1 MRKGHQTIMFKS
13 FKISIRLSIIT
24 LFVLLLSVIGFTI
37 ITINYV
43 ALNKI
48 LSSSAKTLIEQTSL
62 LVKERV
68 HMYLRPLSH
77 DLIEMSHTLNQGI
90 VDPNN
95 IKQFDRFLTARIRY
109 KPEIFMIYY
118 GTVKGD
124 FYGVDHETPNVI
136 GLTQIVNSVTPPQ
149 SIRYELDDAS
159 NIIKTKY
166 LTKYYDPRIRPWYQQ
181 AVEAGKPIWT
191 NIYMFYVFDK
201 SDYLVPGITAA
212 APIYDEKKNLTGVLA
227 LDLTI
232 DGIQHFIRNLQVTE
246 NAMIYIT
253 NEKQQVIAYR
263 NPFQTQDIRGEKLT
277 PKLIRKF
284 NIPLV
289 SFIRQHSKPLVSS
302 YQYQGKQYFLAYQ
315 PITET
320 IADPWNITIIVP
332 AEDVLAPLEILSI
345 RALLLTFIVLF
356 IGALIARYIS
366 RKISHPIIQL
376 AKEAEEITQL
386 NLSPRPL
393 LKTVIKEISYMDKS
407 LSNMRTSLASFQR
420 YIPSSLVKKL
430 ISSGKI
436 AQVGGQNQN
445 ITVLFSDIKDF
456 TKLAEETDP
465 QQLMTYL
472 SDYFQTMTEAVISH
486 QGTVDKYIGDAV
498 MAFWNAPFPDKRHA
512 FHACETAVNMLER
525 VEKLNSHNREY
536 GLPEFA
542 IRIGINTGE
551 AVVGNV
557 GSEDRLNF
565 TALGDTVNLASRLE
579 VINKTYHSQIIISAA
594 TYKKVENKFSFRLLD
609 EVAVRGK
616 RKGTAIYELLA
627 TPNIE
632 NLEQYKKEFKIAF
645 TSYQRGEWEQSLL
658 LFKKI
663 PPAFPGDQLANIYM
677 DRCQRLINS
686 PPLVWDGI
694 WRVEEWLT

>member
-1 MRKGHQTIMFKS
+1 MLKS

-37 ITINYV
+37 IAINYV
-43 ALNKI
+43 ALNRI
-48 LSSSAKTLIEQTSL
+48 LSSSAETLIDQTSL
-62 LVKERV
+62 LVKERI

-77 DLIEMSHTLNQGI
+77 DLIEISNTLNRNI
-90 VDPNN
+90 VNPNN
-95 IKQFDRFLTARIRY
+95 SQRFDRFLTERIRY

-124 FYGVDHETPNVI
+124 FYGVDHETPKVI
-136 GLTQIVNSVTPPQ
+136 GLNHIINSVTPPQ
-149 SIRYELDDAS
+149 NIRYELDQS
-159 NIIKTKY
+159 GNIIKTKY
-166 LTKYYDPRIRPWYQQ
+166 LTKHYDPRVRPWYQQ
-181 AVEAGKPIWT
+181 AVEAGKPVWT
-191 NIYMFYVFDK
+191 DIYTFYVFDK

-212 APIYDEKKNLTGVLA
+212 APIYDENKKIKGVVA

-232 DGIQHFIRNLQVTE
+232 DGIQHFIEELQVTE
-246 NAMIYIT
+246 NAMIYVT

-263 NPFQTQDIRGEKLT
+263 NPYQTQDIRGEKLT
-277 PKLIRKF
+277 PELIKKF

-289 SFIRQHSKPLVSS
+289 SFLRQNSKPLVSS
-302 YQYQGKQYFLAYQ
+302 YQYQGKQFFLAYQ

-332 AEDVLAPLEILSI
+332 AEDVLAPLETLSI

-356 IGALIARYIS
+356 VGTLIVRYIS

-376 AKEAEEITQL
+376 AEEAEQITEL

-456 TKLAEETDP
+456 TQLAEETEP

-472 SDYFQTMTEAVISH
+472 SNYFQSMTEAVISH

-498 MAFWNAPFPDKRHA
+498 MAFWNAPFPDKKHA
-512 FHACETAVNMLER
+512 FHACQTAVNMLER
-525 VEKLNSHNREY
+525 VEKLNNNNRQY

-542 IRIGINTGE
+542 VRIGIHSGE

-557 GSEDRLNF
+557 GAEDRLNF

-579 VINKTYHSQIIISAA
+579 VINKIYHSQIIVSEA
-594 TYKKVENKFSFRLLD
+594 TYKKVKNKFSFRLLD

-616 RKGTAIYELLA
+616 RKGTSIYELLVR
-627 TPNIE
+627 PNVE

-658 LFKKI
+658 LFKDLS
-663 PPAFPGDQLANIYM
+663 PVFPGDQLANIYI
-677 DRCQRLINS
+677 DRCQRLTN
-686 PPLVWDGI
+686 PPPVVWDGI
-694 WRVEEWLT
+694 WRVEEWLI